1 MGLAVTCPAGAVP
14 CMHVK
19 IMLHGQVGERL
30 VIQICISNGRPLL
43 DGVVDGIVKAD
54 IPGAFFCGPS
64 KLLTCIQTCIQKNR
78 RVLKGSCS
86 TKCCMYHE
94 GFEM

>member
-1 MGLAVTCPAGAVP
+1 MGLAVTCLTGAVLG
-14 CMHVK
+14 MQVK
-19 IMLHGQVGERL
+19 ITLPGQVGERL
-30 VIQICISNGRPLL
+30 VIQICISNGCPLL

-64 KLLTCIQTCIQKNR
+64 KLSTCIQTRVQKNR

-94 GFEM
+94 EFEM